1 MKNIYIKGSNSN
13 LLIMLHGTG
22 GDEKSLIEVAKYIDQ
37 NASVLG
43 IKGNV
48 SENGINRFFRR
59 FRPGVFD
66 IDNLIEETKNLYG
79 FISEFIKEN
88 GFTEDNIV
96 IIGYSNGANILGSM
110 LYHYGKISNGAVLMH
125 PMIPIKKFP
134 VANQNEGKILI
145 TSGINDPL
153 VSNSETNELVN
164 ILSQAGGEV
173 IHLSFSE
180 GHSLSLTEL
189 NEIKKWYNKLYKSIL
204 R

>member
-1 MKNIYIKGSNSN
+1 MKNIFVKGSNSN
-13 LLIMLHGTG
+13 LLVMLHGTG
-22 GDEKSLIEVAKYIDQ
+22 GDEKSLIDVAKYIDQ

-48 SENGINRFFRR
+48 SENGINRFFKR

-66 IDNLIEETKNLYG
+66 IDNLVEETKNLYN
-79 FISEFIKEN
+79 FISKFINEN
-88 GFTEDNIV
+88 GFSEDNTI

-110 LYHYGKISNGAVLMH
+110 LYHYGKIAKGAVMMH
-125 PMIPIKKFP
+125 PMIPIKKFL
-134 VANQNEGKILI
+134 VEKQSGQKILI

-153 VSNSETNELVN
+153 VSNDETSELVK

-180 GHSLSLTEL
+180 GHSVSLTEL
-189 NEIKKWYNKLYKSIL
+189 NEIKKWYNKL
-204 R
+204 